1 MRMNNRYDEIINLP
15 HHVSK
20 TRPQMPMSD
29 RAAQFAP
36 FAALTG
42 YDSAIKETGRL
53 TDERIELDEEA
64 LTALDMKYQLLMD
77 AFDDAPEVTITYFQP
92 DERKAGGKYVSA
104 VGAVKKID
112 DFERRITMQDG
123 AKIPM
128 DDVLSIEGELVVA
141 FHIFPPLVFLIA
153 EIGPHTRNGKILPVA
168 VQRGQP
174 VVLAGDKPAG
184 FIKDGLHGK
193 LVMLK
198 EKILL
203 GGSVVGVF
211 RVDMLECCQP
221 RHLLS

>member
-1 MRMNNRYDEIINLP
+1 VNRKYNEIMGLP

-42 YDSAIKETGRL
+42 YDAAIKETGRL
-53 TDERIELDEEA
+53 TVERIELDVEA
-64 LTALDMKYQLLMD
+64 LSALDMKYQLLMEALD
-77 AFDDAPEVTITYFQP
+77 EAPEVTITYFQP

-128 DDVLSIEGELVVA
+128 DDVLSIEGEL
-141 FHIFPPLVFLIA
+141 FS
-153 EIGPHTRNGKILPVA
+153 
-168 VQRGQP
+168 
-174 VVLAGDKPAG
+174 VL
-184 FIKDGLHGK
+184 
-193 LVMLK
+193 
-198 EKILL
+198 E
-203 GGSVVGVF
+203 
-211 RVDMLECCQP
+211 
-221 RHLLS
+221 